1 MFQCHLDNK
10 MRKPAK
16 KEESEAIENGLWI
29 LTLQRFRSPCEF
41 VYFRF
46 DFSKNQGFLEFL
58 ISKPEKGTD
67 HFRLLLSPL
76 SWRTFYHFLS
86 K

>member
-46 DFSKNQGFLEFL
+46 DFSKNQGF
-58 ISKPEKGTD
+58 
-67 HFRLLLSPL
+67 
-76 SWRTFYHFLS
+76 
-86 K
+86 